1 MGKTA
6 HPRPD
11 GHVLVP
17 AAIIGSLSTLL
28 VVGLSA
34 LRILDRADL
43 AIAKWMSQGKPTDF
57 PKDLPEW
64 AVWLAVVLL
73 AFGLAFAILSVA
85 GTWRRVVLWLT
96 TAALV
101 AAWAPVLSLAAH
113 APDTAAPLIAA
124 IWSGVCA
131 LVYAGN
137 HQMACD
143 KAVDLSQKIDETH

>member
-1 MGKTA
+1 MGKPS

-17 AAIIGSLSTLL
+17 AAVIGSLSILL
-28 VVGLSA
+28 AVGLSA

-43 AIAKWMSQGKPTDF
+43 AIGSLMSQGKPARF
-57 PKDLPEW
+57 PKALPEW

-73 AFGLAFAILSVA
+73 AFGLTFAILNVA
-85 GTWRRVVLWLT
+85 GTWRRVVLWIT
-96 TAALV
+96 TMALV
-101 AAWAPVLSLAAH
+101 AAWAPVLSLAAR
-113 APDTAAPLIAA
+113 APDVAAPLIAV

-137 HQMACD
+137 HRMPCD
-143 KAVDLSQKIDETH
+143 EPVDLSEKSDEAH